1 MSSITELPIAFAQI
15 GGLLSGQVAVVTGAG
30 RGNGAA
36 IAAGLARAGARVCL
50 ADIDG
55 DAARASAA
63 AIDPRGENAVG
74 ITWDI
79 ADRASGVAALEAIH
93 AFAPR
98 VSILVNNA
106 GVEADGRLG
115 EAGFAAGWQ
124 RVMDVNLNGTVLAME
139 ALLPDLRATRGSI
152 INVASI
158 QSFIAYQPATS
169 AYASSKGALAQL
181 TRSLAIELA
190 EEGIRV
196 NAIAPGFIETA
207 MTAGTRGDPERLAKF
222 RGRTPMRRMGQPA
235 ELAGPVVFLASTLAS
250 YITGAVLPV
259 DGGLLAM

>member
-1 MSSITELPIAFAQI
+1 MSSTITLPEDFSRIS
-15 GGLLSGQVAVVTGAG
+15 GLLEGQVAVVTGAG

-36 IAAGLARAGARVCL
+36 IATGLARAGALVCC
-50 ADIDG
+50 ADVDG
-55 DAARASAA
+55 DAARETAA
-63 AIDPRGENAVG
+63 RINADGGQAMGV
-74 ITWDI
+74 TWNI
-79 ADRASGVAALEAIH
+79 ADRASGEAALAEVH
-93 AFAPR
+93 AFAPQ

-106 GVEADGRLG
+106 GVEAGSRLG
-115 EAGFAAGWQ
+115 EPEFDTGWQ
-124 RVMDVNLNGTVLAME
+124 RVMDVNLRGTMLCVE
-139 ALLPDLRATRGSI
+139 FLLPDLRATRGSI

-158 QSFIAYQPATS
+158 QSFIAYQAGTS
-169 AYASSKGALAQL
+169 AYAASKAALAQL
-181 TRSLAIELA
+181 TRSLAVDLA
-190 EEGIRV
+190 TDGVRV

-222 RGRTPMRRMGQPA
+222 RARTPLQRMGQPA